1 MLDPVSIIGIATTA
15 FKGLKS
21 AVEAGREIQD
31 VMGQLSQWAGAIAD
45 LDKLDEL
52 NKQKKNSLFTSL
64 IPKNGKSVEQEAMQL
79 YTARVSARE
88 QRSEL
93 MQMLGALQGE
103 RGQREFM
110 QLEADIRKKRRETAH
125 AELERIEKLK
135 ELGLAAIVVILGI
148 ATIGGAI
155 LLMLAMKGT
164 GNG

>member
-52 NKQKKNSLFTSL
+52 NKKKKRSLFTSL

-110 QLEADIRKKRRETAH
+110 QMEADIRKKRKETAH
-125 AELERIEKLK
+125 AELERIQKLK
-135 ELGLAAIVVILGI
+135 DIGIASLITLFALGTLGLG
-148 ATIGGAI
+148 
-155 LLMLAMKGT
+155 LLLIMKAKGSI
-164 GNG
+164 

>member
-31 VMGQLSQWAGAIAD
+31 VMGQLSTWAGAIAD

-52 NKQKKNSLFTSL
+52 NKKKKSSLFTSL

-110 QLEADIRKKRRETAH
+110 QLEADIRKQRKKTAH
-125 AELERIEKLK
+125 AELERIQKIKDIGMAFAITVLALAT
-135 ELGLAAIVVILGI
+135 LGLG
-148 ATIGGAI
+148 
-155 LLMLAMKGT
+155 LLLLLKVSGDI
-164 GNG
+164 

>member
-52 NKQKKNSLFTSL
+52 NKKKKNSLFTSL

-110 QLEADIRKKRRETAH
+110 QLEADIRKQRKKTAH
-125 AELERIEKLK
+125 AELERIQKLK
-135 ELGLAAIVVILGI
+135 D
-148 ATIGGAI
+148 IGMALAI
-155 LLMLAMKGT
+155 LY
-164 GNG
+164 

>member
-52 NKQKKNSLFTSL
+52 NKKKKSSLFTSL

-79 YTARVSARE
+79 YTAKVSARE

-93 MQMLGALQGE
+93 MQILGALHGE

-110 QLEADIRKKRRETAH
+110 QMEADIRKKRKETAH
-125 AELERIEKLK
+125 AELERIQKLK
-135 ELGLAAIVVILGI
+135 DIGMALAITIFALVTLGLGLLLILKASGDI
-148 ATIGGAI
+148 
-155 LLMLAMKGT
+155 
-164 GNG
+164 